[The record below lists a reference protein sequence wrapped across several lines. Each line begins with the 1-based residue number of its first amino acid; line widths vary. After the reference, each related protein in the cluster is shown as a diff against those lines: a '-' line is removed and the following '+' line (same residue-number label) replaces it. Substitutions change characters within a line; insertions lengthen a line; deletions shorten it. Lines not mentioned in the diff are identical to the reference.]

1 MEVSETILR
10 VTSLYEAFLFF
21 MKNIQVNQIILS
33 FGYNPY
39 DNFIF
44 SYDRGHLYFKNE
56 HSEEEKSMIT
66 YEEIENAIHDAL
78 EDDEVIVLY
87 CEEIASMR

>member
-1 MEVSETILR
+1 MEISKNTIL
-10 VTSLYEAFLFF
+10 VTSAYEAFLFF

-39 DNFIF
+39 EKYIF
-44 SYDRGHLYFKNE
+44 NYDRGHLYFKNE
-56 HSEEEKSMIT
+56 HGEEKGMII
-66 YEEIENAIHDAL
+66 YEEIENAISDAL

-87 CEEIASMR
+87 CEEKDC